1 MMSYSQNQKLY
12 KNRSIGKMFEY
23 IELYPER
30 QMFSTWAVR
39 VIFLKITRKTKT
51 REIKGLKMED
61 EKKRF
66 GVMI

>member
-1 MMSYSQNQKLY
+1 
-12 KNRSIGKMFEY
+12 MFEY